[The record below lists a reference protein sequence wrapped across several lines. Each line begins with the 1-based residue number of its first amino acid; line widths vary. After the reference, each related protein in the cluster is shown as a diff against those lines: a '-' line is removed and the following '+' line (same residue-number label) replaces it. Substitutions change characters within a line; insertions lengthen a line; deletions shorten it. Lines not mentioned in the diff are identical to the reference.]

1 WLSGHQLAS
10 WIVARLSFLTA
21 SSLLLEG
28 DTFAHDT
35 NEFGYKIKILTA
47 DGSIASMG
55 TLMIHQDR
63 TYYKANNVA
72 IGDSQSLLVDLL
84 TEFPDDLDRCEIRV
98 RFPETRRFRSYG
110 WDGMTLLS

>member
-1 WLSGHQLAS
+1 
-10 WIVARLSFLTA
+10 
-21 SSLLLEG
+21 
-28 DTFAHDT
+28 
-35 NEFGYKIKILTA
+35 
-47 DGSIASMG
+47 MG